1 MLNTKPTRL
10 AQESFKSVPMYQEL
24 RNKGYVFLILK
35 GPCLPPQCPLTEHT
49 CRSQC
54 LAASTMARSSWKAST
69 KGTREVKRENSM
81 L

>member
-10 AQESFKSVPMYQEL
+10 AQESFKLVPMYQKL
-24 RNKGYVFLILK
+24 RNNSYVFLVLK
-35 GPCLPPQCPLTEHT
+35 GLAFPTHYPLTAHT

-69 KGTREVKRENSM
+69 KGTKEVKRENSM